1 MFCDYFPQYVSLH
14 FYGFCEVTENWLF
27 DRNAEF
33 GVKREIILFVNN
45 FRDFY
50 IYIQI
55 GL

>member
-33 GVKREIILFVNN
+33 GVKREIILMQSLVLREKLF
-45 FRDFY
+45 
-50 IYIQI
+50 
-55 GL
+55 